1 MTNAIPPRSSSRC
14 CGNYSRA
21 TDVPRLVEIFEN
33 SGQIALES
41 KNTEIAQNNFDL
53 TIEAY
58 YQILAL
64 HPRTELKQPITQQMQ
79 ILADNFP
86 SEVCINGAIGICE
99 KANKLKSFKAKL
111 KYLLN
116 AQALLEQGLARQDTD
131 HAKITAI
138 YTQVV
143 FHAKQVEAIIEKQG
157 KGADSKI

>member
-1 MTNAIPPRSSSRC
+1 
-14 CGNYSRA
+14 
-21 TDVPRLVEIFEN
+21 
-33 SGQIALES
+33 
-41 KNTEIAQNNFDL
+41 
-53 TIEAY
+53 
-58 YQILAL
+58 
-64 HPRTELKQPITQQMQ
+64 MQ

>member
-1 MTNAIPPRSSSRC
+1 MPNAIPPRSASRC

-21 TDVPRLVEIFEN
+21 TDVQRLVEIFEN
-33 SGQIALES
+33 SGRIALES

-53 TIEAY
+53 LIEAY

-64 HPRTELKQPITQQMQ
+64 NPRTELKQIITQQMQ

-86 SEVCINGAIGICE
+86 SQVCINGAIGICE
-99 KANKLKSFKAKL
+99 KSNKLKSFKAKL

-138 YTQVV
+138 YNQVV
-143 FHAKQVEAIIEKQG
+143 FHVKQVEAIIEKQG
-157 KGADSKI
+157 NDTDSKI